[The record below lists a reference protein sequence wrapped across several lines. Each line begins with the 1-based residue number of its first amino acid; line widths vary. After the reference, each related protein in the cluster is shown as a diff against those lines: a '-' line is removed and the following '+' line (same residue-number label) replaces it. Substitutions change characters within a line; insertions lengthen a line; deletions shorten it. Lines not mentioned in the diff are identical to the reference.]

1 MPQNHKPEKTE
12 PGGDKSMARA
22 IAVIAVM
29 LLSTVALRGHLPGVE
44 RRTEPDEVSGS
55 HPASLVAVIAML
67 VVSIAVIALAAI
79 NQTRRPSAGCAS
91 GEPRRE
97 LGGDRSPLRWRT
109 LLIAAAVLVAWA
121 AVILMLMRWLPTLD
135 LGDPPPPDSGA
146 DADAGG
152 TDARAEDTA
161 PAEPTGNGGTVFW
174 ALAATTFA
182 LVVLSVVAAAR
193 SRRRS
198 AGPSPAPAAASSLT
212 SGPAEGPDLARAA
225 ELGLAEMG
233 DLTREP
239 RAAIIACYL
248 AMERELEKSPGTFPQ
263 DSDTPSEVLARA
275 IEHRALPA
283 GHATVLVDLF
293 EEARFSPHV
302 MNEGHRADAMGALQ
316 AVQRDLQGTA

>member
-1 MPQNHKPEKTE
+1 MPQDHKPDKTE

-29 LLSTVALRGHLPGVE
+29 LLSTIALRGHLPGVE
-44 RRTEPDEVSGS
+44 RRTEPDEVTGS
-55 HPASLVAVIAML
+55 NPVSLVAVIAML
-67 VVSIAVIALAAI
+67 AVSIAVIALAAI
-79 NQTRRPSAGCAS
+79 NQTRRPPAGPAS

-97 LGGDRSPLRWRT
+97 LGGERSPLRWRP
-109 LLIAAAVLVAWA
+109 LVIAAAVLVVWA
-121 AVILMLMRWLPTLD
+121 AVILMLMRWLPALD
-135 LGDPPPPDSGA
+135 LGDPPPPDSGV

-152 TDARAEDTA
+152 TDARPDTS
-161 PAEPTGNGGTVFW
+161 PAEPTGDGANVFW

-182 LVVLSVVAAAR
+182 LVVASVVATAR

-198 AGPSPAPAAASSLT
+198 PGPSPAPAG
-212 SGPAEGPDLARAA
+212 GPASTPGPADGADLARAA